1 MRIIDADAL
10 KEHISKIVKEEGQID
25 PKWAIGLN
33 YANRIIDN
41 FPSLEPFDRPQ
52 GELTEIKHRLNLLIG
67 VLYTNQLITESDLK
81 YIENSIKK
89 LMRGNNNE

>member
-10 KEHISKIVKEEGQID
+10 KEHISKIVEEEGQID

-41 FPSLEPFDRPQ
+41 FPSLEPFDSAYQEGYKKSMEKYKR
-52 GELTEIKHRLNLLIG
+52 G
-67 VLYTNQLITESDLK
+67 ITQ
-81 YIENSIKK
+81 
-89 LMRGNNNE
+89 RGNNNEWTGIIKKIR